1 MEQLH
6 AQSIQ
11 ARKNRERLL
20 NRTANVHVKYEHSSG
35 VGAVSHFSVFYHLN
49 LKKISVL
56 RQGCIFAKQAI
67 LRYRDIDAHIFCVVY
82 VSVSVHPWLN
92 CRALTLL

>member
-20 NRTANVHVKYEHSSG
+20 NRTPIVHVKYEHSSG
-35 VGAVSHFSVFYHLN
+35 DGVVSHFLVFYHLN
-49 LKKISVL
+49 LKKKSVL
-56 RQGCIFAKQAI
+56 RRGCIFAKQAI
-67 LRYRDIDAHIFCVVY
+67 LRYRDTDAHFFCVVY
-82 VSVSVHPWLN
+82 VSVSVHP
-92 CRALTLL
+92 